1 MAIDALIDDAVT
13 RLREVM
19 AQLTSGIEAHDVII
33 PARDEVLK
41 RYGPIFSPAGVAE
54 LTPEEFKGFLLFKN
68 NRHWT
73 GLYRHREKMCADFD
87 DLRSALQLLV
97 DEGYPIEE
105 RVTKTLMV
113 PGMGRA
119 IATAILL
126 VAYPDRYGV
135 WNNTS
140 EMGLK
145 AVNLWPR
152 FERGATTG
160 QRYVVV
166 NKVLRDLAIA
176 LDIDLW
182 TVDALWW
189 AMLDLEKPLKHPPTI
204 EELADSE
211 QRFGL
216 ERHLHDFL
224 RDNWTK
230 TEFGREWTLE
240 VDEGEPEA
248 GYEYPTS
255 IGKIDLLA
263 RNRQGKDWLVIELK
277 RGQTSDETVGQVLRY
292 MGWVQ
297 ENLLE
302 PGAEVRGL
310 IIAHKADEKI
320 KYALKLAQ
328 GVDLRLYEVSF
339 CLRCVSDID
348 EGGD

>member
-1 MAIDALIDDAVT
+1 MAIEPLIDDAT
-13 RLREVM
+13 AKLREVM

-33 PARDEVLK
+33 PARDQVIG
-41 RYGPIFSPAGVAE
+41 RFGE
-54 LTPEEFKGFLLFKN
+54 LFALERIPQLSAEEFKSFLVFKN

-73 GLYRHREKMCADFD
+73 GLNRHQESMCQDVPK
-87 DLRSALQLLV
+87 LRRSLGLLV
-97 DEGYPIEE
+97 DESQAIDE
-105 RVTKTLMV
+105 RLTKALSMI

-119 IATAILL
+119 LATALLL
-126 VAYPDRYGV
+126 VIYPDKYGV

-145 AVNLWPR
+145 AVDLWPR

-160 QRYVVV
+160 QRYVEV
-166 NKVLRDLAIA
+166 NQVLRGLAMA
-176 LDIDLW
+176 LGIDLW
-182 TVDALWW
+182 TLDALWW
-189 AMLDLEKPLKHPPTI
+189 AMLDLEKAKDEYPTTM
-204 EELADSE
+204 EELVDSE

-224 RDNWTK
+224 RDNWAR
-230 TEFGREWTLE
+230 TEFGSGWTLE

-255 IGKIDLLA
+255 IGRIDLLA
-263 RNRQGKDWLVIELK
+263 KRRDGQDYLVIELK

-310 IIAHKADEKI
+310 IIAHGADERI
-320 KYALKLAQ
+320 RYALKRA
-328 GVDLRLYEVSF
+328 GDVDLKLYQVEF
-339 CLRCVSDID
+339 HLLDPL
-348 EGGD
+348 ELLPE